1 MQRPGPNASMQVIIH
16 GFHVSASCAEDGG
29 RSPFEIE
36 AVDAHPGSPTF
47 TYTFG
52 SCASVRIDAD
62 QRSNTPA
69 ACRHNWR
76 SARHRRSD

>member
-1 MQRPGPNASMQVIIH
+1 MSTGKLLSNMQRPGPNASMQVIIH

-29 RSPFEIE
+29 RSPFSKSKPLMRI
-36 AVDAHPGSPTF
+36 PSPPTF

-62 QRSNTPA
+62 QRSNTSG
-69 ACRHNWR
+69 RL
-76 SARHRRSD
+76 SA